1 MVFRARDTLEIA
13 ILAKSF
19 QRLEEFIQRFVK
31 LLAPRRKQITGE
43 DLIPRFQSQK
53 ALVIFLRLLRIRC
66 NPQCVEKLR
75 ETQSSP
81 IPNFSRSSCG
91 RTAKELLN
99 VIKCLTNRNVAA
111 TATTR
116 IAGSYN
122 NEVNC
127 NSHSVQEKCFIYSFC
142 PQAVSFAPYNEQ
154 LKKRDFT
161 PSYDVLLLCIKTLKD

>member
-13 ILAKSF
+13 ILAKCF

-91 RTAKELLN
+91 RTAKELSN
-99 VIKCLTNRNVAA
+99 
-111 TATTR
+111 
-116 IAGSYN
+116 
-122 NEVNC
+122 
-127 NSHSVQEKCFIYSFC
+127 
-142 PQAVSFAPYNEQ
+142 
-154 LKKRDFT
+154 
-161 PSYDVLLLCIKTLKD
+161 VLLTETWRQLQPRGLQALITMKSIATLTAFKRSVLFIAFVRKQYHLLLTTNS